1 MAEPKDVF
9 GGMGAADAEGSDDAM
24 AESGPSEAF
33 TSMIQGLFPD
43 FDDDK
48 ISQLWEAIK
57 ECTEGGY

>member
-9 GGMGAADAEGSDDAM
+9 GGMGADDAEGSDDAM

-33 TSMIQGLFPD
+33 TSMAKGLFPD
-43 FDDDK
+43 FDEAK
-48 ISQLWEAIK
+48 TAQLWELIK